1 MWWVLSCAGVP
12 NYLEVITDPM
22 DLGTV
27 KKSMASKR
35 YETHEQW
42 ADDIR
47 KVWNNAMYF
56 NAAGKRPYL
65 RPAMEIWM
73 GKVVFGV
80 MRVVT
85 NGEL

>member
-1 MWWVLSCAGVP
+1 MDSDCDVKCDIMDSDICAGVP

-27 KKSMASKR
+27 KKCMASNR

-56 NAAGKRPYL
+56 NAAGK
-65 RPAMEIWM
+65 
-73 GKVVFGV
+73 
-80 MRVVT
+80 
-85 NGEL
+85 